1 MPAGFACKVHEFC
14 KQLPRV
20 SQVIAPS
27 FACNSHE
34 YCLHG
39 SRAVQ
44 VSLTSHT
51 SVSHE
56 PHKHRSR
63 VFHSNCRRIFSQ
75 LGKKYCPVRKK
86 LLPNWE
92 KNGKELPDEPV
103 AIPEAGSDV
112 YQFVGRTYPVQA
124 LIGGRL
130 AQPSQMPDVGAYLDI
145 VETASANSW

>member
-1 MPAGFACKVHEFC
+1 MQSPRVLQTIASGFTSNCPEFC
-14 KQLPRV
+14 LQLPRV
-20 SQVIAPS
+20 LLAWLASRASVA
-27 FACNSHE
+27 HE
-34 YCLHG
+34 PHKCF

-44 VSLTSHT
+44 ASLASI
-51 SVSHE
+51 
-56 PHKHRSR
+56 P
-63 VFHSNCRRIFSQ
+63 HSNCRRIFSQ

-92 KNGKELPDEPV
+92 KNGEELPDEPV

>member
-1 MPAGFACKVHEFC
+1 MQSPRVLQTIASGFTSNCPEFC
-14 KQLPRV
+14 LQPPRV
-20 SQVIAPS
+20 LLAWL
-27 FACNSHE
+27 A
-34 YCLHG
+34 
-39 SRAVQ
+39 SRA
-44 VSLTSHT
+44 
-51 SVSHE
+51 SVAHE
-56 PHKHRSR
+56 PHKCFSR
-63 VFHSNCRRIFSQ
+63 AAQASLASIPHSNCRRIFSQ

-92 KNGKELPDEPV
+92 KNGEELPDEPV

-130 AQPSQMPDVGAYLDI
+130 AQPSQMPDVGTYLDI